1 MVMRGFYLVLI
12 AAGLS
17 VVLVQRFAVSEI
29 QSMSY
34 EGWHGASD
42 FANGRYIGCHLDSPP
57 ATPDLEDEPIR
68 VAVGAEYP
76 SDVVIQFSDN
86 WEPPTGN
93 PGPLAPVTSTKT
105 VELGT
110 VTGTNSFHEDYH
122 ADRDYRVRV
131 LSYSQASENKYVT
144 RYLLYI
150 PVADNEL
157 LTHLREAKALIVHF
171 TASNIFAG
179 ARKFKSI
186 NLRHVMLGPR
196 TLSTDNDTYGAIQTV
211 LDCVRIPPS

>member
-76 SDVVIQFSDN
+76 S
-86 WEPPTGN
+86 EN
-93 PGPLAPVTSTKT
+93 PLMVT
-105 VELGT
+105 
-110 VTGTNSFHEDYH
+110 
-122 ADRDYRVRV
+122 
-131 LSYSQASENKYVT
+131 
-144 RYLLYI
+144 
-150 PVADNEL
+150 P
-157 LTHLREAKALIVHF
+157 
-171 TASNIFAG
+171 
-179 ARKFKSI
+179 
-186 NLRHVMLGPR
+186 
-196 TLSTDNDTYGAIQTV
+196 
-211 LDCVRIPPS
+211 